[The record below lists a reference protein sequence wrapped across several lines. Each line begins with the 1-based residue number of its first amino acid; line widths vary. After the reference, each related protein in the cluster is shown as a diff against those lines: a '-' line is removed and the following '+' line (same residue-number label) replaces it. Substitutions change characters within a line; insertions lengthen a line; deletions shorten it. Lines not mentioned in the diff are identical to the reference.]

1 MSVISIAG
9 WKGIT
14 PEKKEKWVEVCTDI
28 VADVLD
34 EPLDEIV
41 VYVNEIERDGW
52 GQAGVV
58 GSNPEW
64 PAKSIRKSKE
74 GE

>member
-9 WKGIT
+9 WKGIK
-14 PEKKEKWVEVCTDI
+14 PEQKSKWVEVCTDI
-28 VADVLD
+28 IADVLD

-58 GSNPEW
+58 GTNDEW
-64 PAKSIRKSKE
+64 ATKSIRKSKE